1 MALGNVRR
9 CQHIK
14 INGTQCGSPALNQKR
29 QCFFHERA
37 RQQHN
42 RILKDQFKHA
52 RFVMPVLEDANA
64 VQMAL
69 MQVIQLLATGD
80 VDRKVAG
87 LMLYGLQTASA
98 NLRYVDFEVDEPT
111 DVVIHRG
118 DVVETDIGG
127 PQWDPEDFEWDEEDE
142 EDLETAEDEEEEEE
156 EDSDEEESD
165 QEDEEGGEVEDDEDD
180 EEEDGDLVAASAGTE
195 MGAKDPVVAALMAR
209 AERKAVPTME
219 EARKQVR
226 AVVHDYIVET
236 GRIPTKFSG

>member
-14 INGTQCGSPALNQKR
+14 MNGTQCGSPALNRKR

-37 RQQHN
+37 REQHN
-42 RILKDQFKHA
+42 RIVKDQFHQA
-52 RFVMPVLEDANA
+52 RFVLPVLEDANA

-118 DVVETDIGG
+118 DVAQTDIQG
-127 PQWDPEDFEWDEEDE
+127 PQWYPEDFEEPEDDEDEEEDNDEEDSDE
-142 EDLETAEDEEEEEE
+142 EDSYQEDEEEEEDE
-156 EDSDEEESD
+156 DGCDEDSD
-165 QEDEEGGEVEDDEDD
+165 
-180 EEEDGDLVAASAGTE
+180 LVAVPTE
-195 MGAKDPVVAALMAR
+195 TEVGAKDPVVAALIER
-209 AERKAVPTME
+209 AKRKSVPTLE

-226 AVVHDYIVET
+226 AVVHNYIVET
-236 GRIPTKFSG
+236 GRIPTNSSG